1 MSKYSL
7 RSIIKSN
14 RPIERALLKY
24 GYSNFSL
31 EILEYCEI
39 EELLERE
46 DYYLTNFK
54 PEYNLVTKAG
64 STLGYKHTPESIEKM
79 RNFILS
85 EEVKE
90 RKALATKNATEK
102 IRISV
107 IVKNIKTNEESEYIS
122 LKEAGQSIGVSR
134 AAVSQ
139 ALINNRIIKKIYSIK
154 RKK

>member
-1 MSKYSL
+1 
-7 RSIIKSN
+7 
-14 RPIERALLKY
+14 
-24 GYSNFSL
+24 
-31 EILEYCEI
+31 
-39 EELLERE
+39 
-46 DYYLTNFK
+46 
-54 PEYNLVTKAG
+54 
-64 STLGYKHTPESIEKM
+64 M